1 MSRSRNTAFAALLI
15 VLCTSFV
22 LSRSYSIDDLVANLE
37 RFNRELPQEK
47 IYLHFD
53 KPYYYS
59 GEDIWF
65 QAYVVAGPLHELSGL
80 SKKIYVELIDPQGV
94 LLKRVILKAEN
105 GVINGDF
112 NLASRTLSG
121 NYTIR
126 AYSNWMRNAGPDFF
140 FNKKI
145 AIVDP
150 IQDNL
155 PVTNDQSPL
164 EIQFFPEGGDLISD
178 VVSNVAV
185 KVNSEKV
192 LGAFRKGKVFNQNEE
207 EIAVFETNVDG
218 IAAFSIQPQSSDQYY
233 AKLDGTLDK
242 YLLPQALTV
251 GYNLSV
257 DVMANEETVGV
268 TIGTNKSSGDSHKMY
283 LIVHTRG
290 VITYAGQ
297 IEFKNQLAMH
307 NIPTI
312 DFVTG
317 VNHLTLFNEQ
327 WQPEAE
333 RLFFYNGNDN
343 LSLSISTDK
352 AEYSIR
358 DSTTVTIKVMDKDS
372 NPVQGFFSMTA
383 LDSAQINTE
392 YAEENI
398 LSNILLSSDIKG
410 YVHNPG
416 RFFNGNY
423 EHLKRELDLVLMT
436 HGWRRFDWKDIV
448 EGEFATPEFG
458 VEQAIT
464 LQGRLLTRKG
474 GKPVSK
480 GEVTHMSTYNDVPS
494 LASAG
499 SFEDGF
505 FVLGGLNYYEG
516 EENFLEAKAKKG
528 KKELYVELD
537 TLSFSFPK
545 IANAQSIISENIEK
559 AILAENLEKSIEREY
574 IKSLY
579 DTDDEVR
586 DLGEFVVE
594 GSKVG
599 KEDQKQFEEFN
610 LIDDPFRTK
619 YAANALDV
627 IKFQMPG
634 VRVSTS
640 AGQIMG
646 LSVYR
651 NSNPLILLDGI
662 PSDLAQIRSIPA
674 RFILKVETYLS
685 SMEATKWATDPGM
698 PQPEVIAFFTRD
710 QDNMLEYFR
719 AIGDKRVNELPGGYY
734 KSRVYHGPKYFP
746 YLPEHEIPDNRVLI
760 HWQPLIKTD
769 AKGEAQ
775 VTFFN
780 ADLASTIDIKV
791 EGISLDG
798 ALGIGERSY
807 KVIKK

>member
-1 MSRSRNTAFAALLI
+1 M
-15 VLCTSFV
+15 
-22 LSRSYSIDDLVANLE
+22 
-37 RFNRELPQEK
+37 PQEK

-65 QAYVVAGPLHELSGL
+65 QAYVVAGPMHEPSVL
-80 SKKIYVELIDPQGV
+80 SKKIYVELIDPQGE
-94 LLKRVILKAEN
+94 LLKRVILKTDN
-105 GVINGDF
+105 GVVNGDF

-126 AYSNWMRNAGPDFF
+126 AYSNWMRNADHEFF

-155 PVTNDQSPL
+155 PETNDESPL
-164 EIQFFPEGGDLISD
+164 EIQFYPEGGDLISD
-178 VVSNVAV
+178 VVSRVAV

-218 IAAFSIQPQSSDQYY
+218 IASFSIQPQSSNEYY
-233 AKLDGTLDK
+233 AKIDGTLDK
-242 YLLPQALTV
+242 YFLPRALTV

-257 DVMANEETVGV
+257 DAIANQETVGV
-268 TIGTNKSSGDSHKMY
+268 TIGANKSSGDSHKMY

-290 VITYAGQ
+290 IITYAGQ

-307 NIPTI
+307 DIPTF

-327 WQPEAE
+327 WQPESE

-343 LSLSISTDK
+343 LSVSLNTDMS
-352 AEYSIR
+352 EYSTR
-358 DSTTVTIKVMDKDS
+358 DSTTVTIKVLDKDA

-398 LSNILLSSDIKG
+398 LSNILLTSDIKG
-410 YVHNPG
+410 YVHNSG
-416 RFFNGNY
+416 RFFNGNDAQ
-423 EHLKRELDLVLMT
+423 LKRELDLVLMT

-448 EGEFATPEFG
+448 AGEFSTPEFG
-458 VEQAIT
+458 VEQGIT

-480 GEVTHMSTYNDVPS
+480 GEVTHMGTFNSVPS

-528 KKELYVELD
+528 KKDLYVELD
-537 TLSFSFPK
+537 TSSISFPK
-545 IANAQSIISENIEK
+545 MVQAPSIVSEDIEK

-599 KEDQKQFEEFN
+599 KQDQKQFDEFN

-627 IKFQMPG
+627 IKYQMPG

-640 AGQIMG
+640 AGRIMG
-646 LSVYR
+646 ISVYR

-662 PSDLAQIRSIPA
+662 RSDLAQIRSIPA
-674 RFILKVETYLS
+674 RFILKVETYKS
-685 SMEATKWATDPGM
+685 SMEATKWAIDPGM

-769 AKGEAQ
+769 EKGEAQ

-791 EGISLDG
+791 EGISLNG
-798 ALGIGERSY
+798 ALGIGESSY